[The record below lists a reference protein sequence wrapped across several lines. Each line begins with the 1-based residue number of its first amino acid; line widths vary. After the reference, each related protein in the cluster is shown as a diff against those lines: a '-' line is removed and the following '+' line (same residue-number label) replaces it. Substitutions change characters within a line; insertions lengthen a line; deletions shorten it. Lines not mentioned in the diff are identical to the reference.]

1 MPFVSRGRLENA
13 RIRSYRGRMF
23 ERLLPFLVVV
33 LLSGSAQAAAQNAEV
48 LRKGGVNDGDTII
61 VRADGRT
68 EVIRLL
74 GVQAFELS
82 AYNNDDPT
90 RWRGECHSVPAARF
104 VLATIRRAG
113 YRVRLSSPAPKTD
126 KRGRLIRQVDV
137 RLDGRWRD
145 LGQMLL
151 RRGLVLWLH
160 HVAEAGLNR
169 RYSLAEQTAA
179 AKGVGIFRSR
189 ACGAGPAQDA
199 SFELRIMSDPI
210 GGDTGNGEWV
220 RITNTGS
227 RDVALGGWYLGNA
240 GPKAERFRF
249 PADARIAAGGS
260 VTVFNGAGP
269 TGATAF
275 HRGLGHNLFENS
287 DNGNGAGD
295 GAYLLDPDGD
305 VRAHTVYPC
314 LLACSDPD
322 QGALQVRANPIRGPE
337 YVLIRNVSD
346 HPVDLHRHQL
356 RIKGAYPFGPESVL
370 APGETMQVFVKGD
383 PSQDTRLVRHVGYD
397 GAYMNDAGGSA
408 RVSTYDEIDLA
419 CDAWG
424 SGRC

>member
-1 MPFVSRGRLENA
+1 
-13 RIRSYRGRMF
+13 MF
-23 ERLLPFLVVV
+23 QRLLLILVLC
-33 LLSGSAQAAAQNAEV
+33 LLCGSAQAAPQTADV

-61 VRADGRT
+61 VRLDGRT
-68 EVIRLL
+68 EVIRFL
-74 GVQAFELS
+74 GVQAFELT
-82 AYNNDDPT
+82 AYNNNDPGK
-90 RWRGECHSVPAARF
+90 WRGECHSVPAARF
-104 VLATIRRAG
+104 VLRTVKRAG

-126 KRGRLIRQVDV
+126 TRGRLIRQVDV

-160 HVAEAGLNR
+160 HVAEAGLNQ
-169 RYSLAEQTAA
+169 RYSLAQQTASA
-179 AKGVGIFRSR
+179 RGLGIFRPS
-189 ACGAGPAQDA
+189 ACGAGPQQDA
-199 SFELRIMSDPI
+199 ALELRIMSDPI
-210 GGDTGNGEWV
+210 GEDTDRNGEWV
-220 RITNTGS
+220 RITNTGVQTVS
-227 RDVALGGWYLGNA
+227 LGGWHLGNA

-249 PADARIAAGGS
+249 PAGANVAPGQSI
-260 VTVFNGAGP
+260 TVFNGSGAAGP
-269 TGATAF
+269 AALYRDLT
-275 HRGLGHNLFENS
+275 HNLFENS

-314 LLACSDPD
+314 LLACSDLN

-337 YVLIRNVSD
+337 YVLIHNVSD
-346 HPVDLHRHQL
+346 RAVDLHRYQL
-356 RIKGAYPFGPESVL
+356 RIKGAYPFGADSVL

-383 PSQDTRLVRHVGYD
+383 PSDDTRLVRHAGYS